1 MSSMSKSN
9 TEQANKAAI
18 YTISDLAQKF
28 DITTRAIRFYESEGM
43 LAPARDGQKRIY
55 SQKDYVTLKLILRG
69 KRLGWSL
76 AESKELIQ
84 MYNPQSGNQDQYQR
98 VLEKIEES
106 RGRLQQQLH
115 DIEIM
120 MAELDE
126 HERRMH
132 EVMGS

>member
-1 MSSMSKSN
+1 MNAKDKK
-9 TEQANKAAI
+9 QDRI

-43 LAPARDGQKRIY
+43 LKPEREGQKRLY
-55 SQKDYVTLKLILRG
+55 NQSDYITLKLILRG

-84 MYNPQSGNQDQYQR
+84 MYNPESDNQDQYNK
-98 VLEKIEES
+98 VLEKINES
-106 RGRLQQQLH
+106 RDRLKQQLH

-126 HERRMH
+126 HESRIH
-132 EVMGS
+132 EAMN

>member
-1 MSSMSKSN
+1 MNAKDKK
-9 TEQANKAAI
+9 QDRI

-43 LAPARDGQKRIY
+43 LKPEREGQKRLY
-55 SQKDYVTLKLILRG
+55 NQSDYITLKLILRG

-84 MYNPQSGNQDQYQR
+84 MYNPESNNQDQYNK
-98 VLEKIEES
+98 VLEKINES
-106 RGRLQQQLH
+106 RDRLKQQLH

-126 HERRMH
+126 HESRIH
-132 EVMGS
+132 EAMN

>member
-1 MSSMSKSN
+1 MNAKDKK
-9 TEQANKAAI
+9 QDRI

-43 LAPARDGQKRIY
+43 LKPEREGQKRLY
-55 SQKDYVTLKLILRG
+55 NQSDYITLKLILRG

-84 MYNPQSGNQDQYQR
+84 MYNPESDNQDQYNK
-98 VLEKIEES
+98 VLEKINES
-106 RGRLQQQLH
+106 RDRLKQQLH

-126 HERRMH
+126 HENRIHKAMN
-132 EVMGS
+132 

>member
-1 MSSMSKSN
+1 MNAKDKK
-9 TEQANKAAI
+9 QDRI

-43 LAPARDGQKRIY
+43 LKPEREGQKRLY
-55 SQKDYVTLKLILRG
+55 NQSDYITLKLILRG

-84 MYNPQSGNQDQYQR
+84 MYNPESDNQDQYNK
-98 VLEKIEES
+98 VLEKINES
-106 RGRLQQQLH
+106 RDRLKQQLH

-126 HERRMH
+126 HENRIH
-132 EVMGS
+132 EAMN

>member
-1 MSSMSKSN
+1 MNAKDKK
-9 TEQANKAAI
+9 QDRI
-18 YTISDLAQKF
+18 YTISDLAQMF

-43 LAPARDGQKRIY
+43 LKPEREGQKRLY
-55 SQKDYVTLKLILRG
+55 NQSDYITLKLILRG

-84 MYNPQSGNQDQYQR
+84 MYNPESDNQDQYNK
-98 VLEKIEES
+98 VLEKINES
-106 RGRLQQQLH
+106 RDRLKQQLH

-126 HERRMH
+126 HESRIH
-132 EVMGS
+132 EAMN